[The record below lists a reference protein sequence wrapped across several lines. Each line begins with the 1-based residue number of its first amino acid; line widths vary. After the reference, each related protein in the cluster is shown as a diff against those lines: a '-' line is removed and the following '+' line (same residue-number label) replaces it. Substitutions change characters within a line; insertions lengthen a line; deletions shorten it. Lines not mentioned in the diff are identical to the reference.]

1 MFSSLDARQYIYLSI
16 LYSFSFQCHEWK
28 YLFVPVFLGDF
39 ISIKLVL
46 LKFIDSLLV
55 AQYLIP
61 YICGENISLKLI
73 NLSTL

>member
-1 MFSSLDARQYIYLSI
+1 MPWMEI
-16 LYSFSFQCHEWK
+16 
-28 YLFVPVFLGDF
+28 FVCACFGGDF

-61 YICGENISLKLI
+61 YIFGENISLKPI
-73 NLSTL
+73 NLSTLWLQE